1 MRAKKKKRRPKK
13 RRKKKKGKKK
23 GQRVQ
28 LGTVKEEPDAVLMMR
43 NGTNPSDLSMV
54 IHMLV
59 RELPRIQFF
68 KHDKCSSVGC
78 GKKSGRSGKDGR
90 MEGWRGKKGKD
101 GRKEGREEG
110 RKQKQTKAKSKPR
123 STYMN
128 SGERE
133 STSDGAYVHGEV
145 SPRFSWACIV
155 FRGSRRS
162 GSGRPGALCTKS
174 GSHCDQSCEMPRW
187 L

>member
-1 MRAKKKKRRPKK
+1 MNCASEKKEQAAEKEE
-13 RRKKKKGKKK
+13 RKKKKEKKK

-28 LGTVKEEPDAVLMMR
+28 LGTVKEEPDAVLMIR

-90 MEGWRGKKGKD
+90 MAGEERKGREK
-101 GRKEGREEG
+101 GRKRGREE
-110 RKQKQTKAKSKPR
+110 TKAKQSKEQATLNLHEFRRARVDIGWRIRPR
-123 STYMN
+123 
-128 SGERE
+128 
-133 STSDGAYVHGEV
+133 
-145 SPRFSWACIV
+145 
-155 FRGSRRS
+155 
-162 GSGRPGALCTKS
+162 
-174 GSHCDQSCEMPRW
+174 
-187 L
+187 

>member
-1 MRAKKKKRRPKK
+1 MRAKKKNRRPKK
-13 RRKKKKGKKK
+13 RRKK

-78 GKKSGRSGKDGR
+78 VKKSGRSGKDGR
-90 MEGWRGKKGKD
+90 MEGWRGKKGREK
-101 GRKEGREEG
+101 GRKRGREETKA
-110 RKQKQTKAKSKPR
+110 KQKQRA
-123 STYMN
+123 
-128 SGERE
+128 
-133 STSDGAYVHGEV
+133 
-145 SPRFSWACIV
+145 
-155 FRGSRRS
+155 
-162 GSGRPGALCTKS
+162 
-174 GSHCDQSCEMPRW
+174 SHAQ
-187 L
+187 LT